1 MGVSDRITQRPGQT
15 TSLAGSAFE
24 QYHTGLHRFLMRR
37 LRSTHNA
44 QDLAQEA
51 YLRLLRLDRAEFVR
65 KPQAYLYRIAAN
77 LVYEFKLRERNEPI
91 TFDSEALERAAEFPA
106 EVLQNDASERLI
118 VAQQLESVL
127 TQLPPLYRAVFVLRK
142 RDGLSYPEIARTL
155 DISVHTVKK
164 YLARAVAQCR
174 SAQWEPG

>member
-1 MGVSDRITQRPGQT
+1 MASPDRIAKRPQREAT
-15 TSLAGSAFE
+15 LAAAAFV
-24 QYHTGLHRFLMRR
+24 QFDKGLQRFLRHR
-37 LRSTHNA
+37 LQSTENA

-51 YLRLLRLDRAEFVR
+51 YLRLLHLDRGEFVR

-77 LVYEFKLRERNEPI
+77 LVYEFRLRERNQPV
-91 TFDSEALERAAEFPA
+91 TFDSEALDQAAESAA
-106 EVLQNDASERLI
+106 EPLASEASDRI
-118 VAQQLESVL
+118 AVEQQLESIL
-127 TQLPPLYRAVFVLRK
+127 AELAPLYRAVLVLRK

-174 SAQWEPG
+174 SARWER